1 MKVEVHM
8 HWDRVRDGVY
18 RGTARGMPEA
28 MGMLAERS
36 RAEVPV
42 LTGALRDSCAVSADG
57 LTGMVSYSAPYAVMM
72 HEDLTRHHT
81 NGSAKFLERPG
92 ADAGLARDMAGRL
105 ADAVRREL

>member
-1 MKVEVHM
+1 
-8 HWDRVRDGVY
+8 
-18 RGTARGMPEA
+18 
-28 MGMLAERS
+28 
-36 RAEVPV
+36 
-42 LTGALRDSCAVSADG
+42 
-57 LTGMVSYSAPYAVMM
+57 MVSYSAPYAVMV